1 MRRRRRRGNLA
12 IRQPTELQTS
22 GAERSG
28 LWTLWVLDTFVIRAP
43 FGALIRDGDGDGD
56 GKMLRFARR
65 KISSSTCTL
74 LSDAGLAAIGSAGP
88 L

>member
-43 FGALIRDGDGDGD
+43 FGALIGDGDGD